1 LNESSGLNDL
11 NQFFSSKEKNMAELS
26 VIGKPVTRVDAEE
39 KITGQAIY
47 GYDLV
52 LPNMLYGKT
61 LFSPKAHAK
70 IKRIN
75 TEKAKAFPG
84 VVAVVTAEDAPWTHG
99 ESIKDKPFLAQ
110 GKVRYI
116 GEPVAAVAAE
126 HEDIAQAAVRLI
138 EVEYEDLPV
147 YTDPEQAC
155 KPGCVEIHEAFDSY
169 RKADFIVRGAAPNIA
184 EHFRLR
190 TGDVAKGF
198 KDSDLVL
205 EERYFVPII
214 QHAAMEPHSAHA
226 QFDKESGRLT
236 IWVANDAP
244 FRALHEITEA
254 LNMPKEKIRFIN
266 PLQGG
271 GFGSKGGLKVEPI
284 AVALA
289 FHTNGRPVR
298 VKFNR
303 EETFISTLT
312 RHEAVIYS
320 KTGVKKDGTL
330 MAREMTLYWGAGAYA
345 EKSPTVCIRGSLPAP
360 GPYRIPH
367 VKVDGYTVYTN
378 KPVAGS
384 YRGYGIP
391 QGAWAGEQQMDEIAK
406 RLGMDPIAIRMK
418 NIFVE
423 GDISYWG
430 EQLHAVGLTETLR
443 KATEAIEW
451 GQKPAKTYPGTKIGK
466 GFACIQ
472 KPTRSPTTSAA
483 GVLVDAKG
491 EVTVLAGTVEI
502 GQGCSTILS
511 QVAAEELKVPMEKV
525 RMHPLDTDIIP
536 YDASTTSS
544 RSTYHMGNAVRRA
557 AIHAREQ
564 IAEAA
569 SPMLEARVQDL
580 DFADGKVFL
589 KDQPQMALPVGE
601 VVRRKLGINGI
612 VRGDGSY
619 TYEIG
624 KDLDLETGHSDHAS
638 AFYMY
643 ATQAAE
649 VAVDEETGRVRLLR
663 MSAAHDVGKAINPL
677 NCIAQ
682 IEGGLAMGIG
692 SALHEELVVDNGG
705 KVRNPSFLDY
715 HLVTSL
721 DVPKMIP
728 IIVECPEPLGPYG
741 AKGLG
746 EPGLAPTPAAIGN
759 AVADA
764 IGIRIYDLPLTPE
777 RVYRA
782 LKARKKDAA

>member
-1 LNESSGLNDL
+1 
-11 NQFFSSKEKNMAELS
+11 MAELK
-26 VIGKPVTRVDAEE
+26 VVGHPITRIDAAE
-39 KITGQAIY
+39 KLTGEAVY

-52 LPNMLYGKT
+52 LPNMLYGKV
-61 LFSPKAHAK
+61 LFSPKAHAV
-70 IKRIN
+70 IKRID
-75 TEKAKAFPG
+75 TEKAKKHPG
-84 VVAVVTAEDAPWTHG
+84 VVAVVTGEDTPWTHG

-126 HEDIAQAAVRLI
+126 DEDTAQAAVRLI

-147 YTDPEQAC
+147 YTDPETAC
-155 KPGCVEIHEAFDSY
+155 KPGAVPIHEEFEKY
-169 RKADFIVRGAAPNIA
+169 RKADFIVGSHMPNVA
-184 EHFRLR
+184 EHFKLR
-190 TGDVAKGF
+190 TGDVSAGF
-198 KDSDLVL
+198 KQSDLVV

-226 QFDKESGRLT
+226 QFDQESGRLT

-244 FRALHEITEA
+244 FRALHELSEA
-254 LNMPKEKIRFIN
+254 LAMPKEKIRLIN

-284 AVALA
+284 AIALA
-289 FHTNGRPVR
+289 FKTNGRPVR
-298 VKFNR
+298 VKFTR

-330 MAREMTLYWGAGAYA
+330 MAREMTIYWGAGAYA

-367 VKVDGYTVYTN
+367 VKVDGYAVYTN

-391 QGAWAGEQQMDEIAK
+391 QGAWAGEQQMDEAAK
-406 RLGMDPIAIRMK
+406 RLGLDPVEIRMR

-423 GDISYWG
+423 GDVSYWG
-430 EQLHAVGLTETLR
+430 EQLHAVGLKETLI
-443 KATEAIEW
+443 KATEAIDW
-451 GQKPAKTYPGTKIGK
+451 GKKPASTRPGIKIGK

-483 GVLVDAKG
+483 GVLVNAKG

-502 GQGCSTILS
+502 GQGCNTILA
-511 QVAAEELKVPMEKV
+511 QIAAEELNVPMEKL
-525 RMHPLDTDIIP
+525 RMHSLDTDVIP

-564 IAEAA
+564 IMEAA
-569 SPMLEARVQDL
+569 TPMLEASVADL
-580 DFADGKVFL
+580 EYGDGKVFL
-589 KDQPQMALPVGE
+589 KDQPQMALPIGE
-601 VVRRKLGINGI
+601 VVRRKLGINGA
-612 VRGDGSY
+612 VRGDASY

-649 VAVDEETGRVRLLR
+649 VAVDEESGKVRVLR

-677 NCIAQ
+677 NCVAQ
-682 IEGGLAMGIG
+682 IEGGVVMGIG
-692 SALHEELVVDNGG
+692 SALHEELVVDSTG

-721 DVPKMIP
+721 DVPELIP
-728 IIVECPEPLGPYG
+728 IVVECPEPEGPYG

-764 IGIRIYDLPLTPE
+764 TGVRIHDLPLTPE
-777 RVYRA
+777 RVYWA
-782 LKARKKDAA
+782 LHKKDNKDAA

>member
-1 LNESSGLNDL
+1 
-11 NQFFSSKEKNMAELS
+11 MAQLT
-26 VIGKPVTRVDAEE
+26 VVGKPITRVDAQE
-39 KITGQAIY
+39 KVTGEAVY

-52 LPNMLYGKT
+52 LPGMLYGKV

-75 TEKAKAFPG
+75 TEKAKKHPG
-84 VVAVVTAEDAPWTHG
+84 VIAVVTGDNAPWTHG
-99 ESIKDKPFLAQ
+99 ESIKDKPFLAR

-116 GEPVAAVAAE
+116 GEPVAAVAAVD
-126 HEDIAQAAVRLI
+126 EDTAQTAVSLI
-138 EVEYEDLPV
+138 EVEYEDLPA
-147 YTDPEQAC
+147 YLDPEQAC
-155 KPGCVEIHEAFDSY
+155 KPGAAAIHENFPSY
-169 RKADFIVRGAAPNIA
+169 RKADFIIPGAHPNIA
-184 EHFRLR
+184 EHFKLR
-190 TGDVAKGF
+190 TGDVKVGF
-198 KDSDLVL
+198 QESDLVL

-226 QFDKESGRLT
+226 QFDTESGKLT

-289 FHTNGRPVR
+289 FHTKGRPVR
-298 VKFNR
+298 VKFTR

-312 RHEAVIYS
+312 RHEAVVYCKS
-320 KTGVKKDGTL
+320 GVKKDGTL

-367 VKVDGYTVYTN
+367 VKVDGYAVYTN

-391 QGAWAGEQQMDEIAK
+391 QGAWAVEQQMDEIAK
-406 RLGMDPIAIRMK
+406 RLDMDRLEIRMK
-418 NIFVE
+418 NVFVE

-430 EQLHAVGLTETLR
+430 EQLHAVGLKETLAR
-443 KATEAIEW
+443 AADAIEW
-451 GQKPAKTYPGTKIGK
+451 GKQSPPIGPGVKLGK
-466 GFACIQ
+466 GLACIA
-472 KPTRSPTTSAA
+472 KPTRTPTTSSA
-483 GVLVDAKG
+483 GVLVNSKG

-502 GQGCSTILS
+502 GQGCNTILS
-511 QVAAEELKVPMEKV
+511 QVAAEELKVPLEKV
-525 RMHPLDTDIIP
+525 QMHPLDTDFIP
-536 YDASTTSS
+536 FDASTTSS

-569 SPMLEARVQDL
+569 SPMLEAKPEDL
-580 DFADGKVFL
+580 DFAEGKVFL
-589 KDQPQMALPVGE
+589 KEQPQIALPLGE
-601 VVRRKLGINGI
+601 VVRRKLGTNGT

-624 KDLDLETGHSDHAS
+624 RDLDLETGHSDHAS

-649 VAVDEETGRVRLLR
+649 VAVDEESGRVRLLR

-677 NCIAQ
+677 NCVAQ

-692 SALHEELVVDNGG
+692 SALHEELVVDDKG

-728 IIVECPEPLGPYG
+728 IIVECPEPAGPYG

-764 IGIRIYDLPLTPE
+764 LGVRVYDLPLKPE
-777 RVYRA
+777 NVYWA
-782 LKARKKDAA
+782 IQAKKGKSAA

>member
-1 LNESSGLNDL
+1 
-11 NQFFSSKEKNMAELS
+11 MANLS
-26 VIGKPVTRVDAEE
+26 VVGKPVTRVDAEE

-61 LFSPKAHAK
+61 LFSPRAHAK

-75 TEKAKAFPG
+75 TEKAKAYPG
-84 VVAVVTAEDAPWTHG
+84 VVAVVTGEDAPWTHG
-99 ESIKDKPFLAQ
+99 ESIKDKPFLAH

-126 HEDIAQAAVRLI
+126 DEDIAQAAVALI

-147 YTDPEQAC
+147 YSDPEQAC
-155 KPGCVEIHEAFDSY
+155 KPGSIEIHEDFDNY
-169 RKADFIVRGAAPNIA
+169 RKAEFIVRGAAPNIA
-184 EHFRLR
+184 EHFKLR

-198 KDSDLVL
+198 NESDLVL

-289 FHTNGRPVR
+289 FRTNGRPVR

-312 RHEAVIYS
+312 RHEAVVYS
-320 KTGVKKDGTL
+320 KTGVRKDGTL

-367 VKVDGYTVYTN
+367 VKVDGYAVYTN

-406 RLGMDPIAIRMK
+406 RLGMDPIEIRMK

-430 EQLHAVGLTETLR
+430 EQLHAVGLRETLI

-451 GQKPAKTYPGTKIGK
+451 GKKRKAKPGVKFGK

-491 EVTVLAGTVEI
+491 DVTVLAGTVEI

-511 QVAAEELKVPMEKV
+511 QVAAEELKVPLGKV
-525 RMHPLDTDIIP
+525 HMHPLDTDVIP

-569 SPMLEARVQDL
+569 GPILEANVQDL

-601 VVRRKLGINGI
+601 VVRRKLGINGV

-677 NCIAQ
+677 NCVAQ

-692 SALHEELVVDNGG
+692 SALHEELVIDHSG

-721 DVPKMIP
+721 DVPQMIP
-728 IIVECPEPLGPYG
+728 IVVECPEPEGPYG

-759 AVADA
+759 AVTDA
-764 IGIRIYDLPLTPE
+764 IGIRVYDLPLTPE
-777 RVYRA
+777 RVYQA
-782 LKARKKDAA
+782 IKEKNKDAA

>member
-1 LNESSGLNDL
+1 
-11 NQFFSSKEKNMAELS
+11 MPELT
-26 VIGKPVTRVDAEE
+26 VVGKPVTRVDALE
-39 KITGQAIY
+39 KVTGEAVY

-52 LPNMLYGKT
+52 LPDMLYGKV
-61 LFSPKAHAK
+61 LFSTRAHAK

-75 TEKAKAFPG
+75 TERARAYPG
-84 VVAVVTAEDAPWTHG
+84 VAAVVTGADAPWTHG

-126 HEDIAQAAVRLI
+126 DEDTAQAAVQLI

-147 YTDPEQAC
+147 YTDPEEAC
-155 KPGCVEIHEAFDSY
+155 KPGAVAIHEDFASY
-169 RKADFIVRGAAPNIA
+169 RKADFIVGSDRPNIA
-184 EHFRLR
+184 EHFKLR
-190 TGDVAKGF
+190 TGDVAAGF
-198 KDSDLVL
+198 RDSDLIIK
-205 EERYFVPII
+205 ERYFVPTI

-226 QFDKESGRLT
+226 QFDRESGRLT

-244 FRALHEITEA
+244 FRALHEISEA
-254 LNMPKEKIRFIN
+254 LNMPREKIRFIN

-289 FHTNGRPVR
+289 FHTGGRPVR

-312 RHEAVIYS
+312 RHEAVVYCKS
-320 KTGVKKDGTL
+320 GVKKDGTL
-330 MAREMTLYWGAGAYA
+330 MAREMTIYWGAGAYA

-367 VKVDGYTVYTN
+367 VKVDGYAVYTN

-391 QGAWAGEQQMDEIAK
+391 QGAWAVEQQMDEIAN
-406 RLGMDPIAIRMK
+406 RLGMDRVAFRMK
-418 NIFVE
+418 NIFVD
-423 GDISYWG
+423 GDIAYWG
-430 EQLHAVGLTETLR
+430 EQLHSVGLKETLL
-443 KATEAIEW
+443 KATQAIEW
-451 GQKPAKTYPGTKIGK
+451 GKKPPERPGVKFGK

-472 KPTRSPTTSAA
+472 KPTRTPTTSNAA
-483 GVLVDAKG
+483 VLVNSRGD
-491 EVTVLAGTVEI
+491 VTVLAGTVEI
-502 GQGCSTILS
+502 GQGCNTILS
-511 QVAAEELKVPMEKV
+511 QIAAEELKVPIESV
-525 RMHPLDTDIIP
+525 LMHPLDTDVIP

-544 RSTYHMGNAVRRA
+544 RSTYHMGNAVRKA
-557 AIHAREQ
+557 SIHAREQ
-564 IAEAA
+564 IAAAA
-569 SPMLEARVQDL
+569 SPMLEAGVQDL
-580 DFADGKVFL
+580 DFRDGKVFL
-589 KDQPQMALPVGE
+589 KDQPQIALSIAE
-601 VVRRKLGINGI
+601 VVRRKFGPEGV

-649 VAVDEETGRVRLLR
+649 VMVDEETGRVRLLR

-677 NCIAQ
+677 NCVAQ

-692 SALHEELVVDNGG
+692 SALHEEMVVDSTG

-721 DVPKMIP
+721 DVPKMVP
-728 IIVECPEPLGPYG
+728 ILVECPEPEGPYG

-764 IGIRIYDLPLTPE
+764 IGVRIYDLPLKPE
-777 RVYRA
+777 NVYRA
-782 LKARKKDAA
+782 IQRKTKKEAA

>member
-1 LNESSGLNDL
+1 MS
-11 NQFFSSKEKNMAELS
+11 ELT
-26 VIGKPVTRVDAEE
+26 VVGKPIQRIDAEE
-39 KITGQAIY
+39 KITGQAVY

-75 TEKAKAFPG
+75 TARAKAYPG

-99 ESIKDKPFLAQ
+99 ESVKDKPFLAQ
-110 GKVRYI
+110 GKVRCI

-126 HEDIAQAAVRLI
+126 DEDTAEAAVKLI

-155 KPGCVEIHEAFDSY
+155 KPGCVEIHEDFDRY
-169 RKADFIVRGAAPNIA
+169 RKADFIVKGAAPNVA
-184 EHFRLR
+184 EHFKLR
-190 TGDVAKGF
+190 TGDVVIGF
-198 KDSDLVL
+198 KQSDVIV
-205 EERYFVPII
+205 EERYFVPVI

-244 FRALHEITEA
+244 FRALHEISEA
-254 LNMPKEKIRFIN
+254 LGMPKEKIRFIN
-266 PLQGG
+266 PFQGG

-289 FHTNGRPVR
+289 FKTNGRPVR
-298 VKFNR
+298 VKFTR

-312 RHEAVIYS
+312 RHEAVVYA

-330 MAREMTLYWGAGAYA
+330 MAREMTIYWGAGAYA

-367 VKVDGYTVYTN
+367 VKVDGYAVYTN

-406 RLGMDPIAIRMK
+406 RLGMGPIAIRMK
-418 NIFVE
+418 NMFVE

-430 EQLHAVGLTETLR
+430 EQLHAVGLKETLI
-443 KATEAIEW
+443 KATEAIDW
-451 GQKPAKTYPGTKIGK
+451 GKPKKAARPGVKIGK

-483 GVLVDAKG
+483 GVMVNAKG

-511 QVAAEELKVPMEKV
+511 QVAAEELKVPIEKV
-525 RMHPLDTDIIP
+525 RMHPLDTDVIP
-536 YDASTTSS
+536 FDASTTSS

-557 AIHAREQ
+557 SIHAREQ
-564 IAEAA
+564 IMEAA
-569 SPMLEARVQDL
+569 GPMLETKVQDL
-580 DFADGKVFL
+580 GYANGKVFL
-589 KDQPQMALPVGE
+589 QDQPQQALPIGE
-601 VVRRKLGINGI
+601 VVRRKLGIHGE

-649 VAVDEETGRVRLLR
+649 VEVDEESGRVRVLR

-677 NCIAQ
+677 NCAAQ
-682 IEGGLAMGIG
+682 IEGGVVMGIG
-692 SALHEELVVDNGG
+692 SALHEELVIDNTG

-721 DVPKMIP
+721 DTPELIP
-728 IIVECPEPLGPYG
+728 IIVECPEPEGPYG

-759 AVADA
+759 AVTDA
-764 IGIRIYDLPLTPE
+764 VGVRVYDLPLKPE
-777 RVYRA
+777 NVFWA
-782 LKARKKDAA
+782 MQKKKKDAA

>member
-1 LNESSGLNDL
+1 
-11 NQFFSSKEKNMAELS
+11 MVELT
-26 VIGKPVTRVDAEE
+26 VIGKPVTRVDANE
-39 KITGQAIY
+39 KVTGQIVY
-47 GYDLV
+47 GYDLA

-70 IKRIN
+70 IKSIN
-75 TEKAKAFPG
+75 TEKAKKLTG
-84 VVAVVTAEDAPWTHG
+84 VVAVVTGADAPWTHG
-99 ESIKDKPFLAQ
+99 EAVKDKPFLAQ
-110 GKVRYI
+110 GKVRYV

-126 HEDIAQAAVRLI
+126 DEDIAQAAVKLI

-147 YTDPEQAC
+147 YTDPEEAC
-155 KPGCVEIHEAFDSY
+155 KPGCMEIHEDYDKY
-169 RKADFIVRGAAPNIA
+169 RKADFMVRGTAPNVA
-184 EHFRLR
+184 EHFKLR
-190 TGDVAKGF
+190 TGDVAQGF
-198 KDSDLVL
+198 KESDLVL

-254 LNMPKEKIRFIN
+254 LSMPKEKVRFIN
-266 PLQGG
+266 PAQGG
-271 GFGSKGGLKVEPI
+271 GFGSKGGLKCEPI

-312 RHEAVIYS
+312 RHEAVVYC
-320 KTGVKKDGTL
+320 KTGVKKDGTM
-330 MAREMTLYWGAGAYA
+330 MAREMTIYWGAGAYA
-345 EKSPTVCIRGSLPAP
+345 EKSQTVCIRGSLPAP

-367 VKVDGYTVYTN
+367 VKVDGYAVYTN

-406 RLGMDPIAIRMK
+406 RLGMDPVAIRMK

-423 GDISYWG
+423 GDVSYWG
-430 EQLHAVGLTETLR
+430 EQMHAVGLKETLI
-443 KATEAIEW
+443 KATEAIDW
-451 GQKPAKTYPGTKIGK
+451 GKPSPQAKPGIKIGK

-472 KPTRSPTTSAA
+472 KPTRSPTTSNAA
-483 GVLVDAKG
+483 VNVNSQG

-502 GQGCSTILS
+502 GQGCNTILS
-511 QVAAEELKVPMEKV
+511 QVAAEELKVPMNKV
-525 RMHPLDTDIIP
+525 FMHPLDTDVIP

-564 IAEAA
+564 IMEAA
-569 SPMLEARVQDL
+569 CPMLEAKMQDL
-580 DFADGKVFL
+580 GYGEGKVFL
-589 KDQPQMALPVGE
+589 NDQPQQALPIGE
-601 VVRRKLGINGI
+601 VVRRKLGVNGI

-649 VAVDEETGRVRLLR
+649 VMVDEESGRVRLMR

-677 NCIAQ
+677 NCVAQ
-682 IEGGLAMGIG
+682 IEGGVAMGIG
-692 SALHEELVVDNGG
+692 SALHEEMVIDNTG

-728 IIVECPEPLGPYG
+728 IIVECAEPEGPYG

-764 IGIRIYDLPLTPE
+764 IGVRVYDLPLKPE
-777 RVYRA
+777 NVYWA
-782 LKARKKDAA
+782 MQKKKKDAA

>member
-1 LNESSGLNDL
+1 
-11 NQFFSSKEKNMAELS
+11 MAELT
-26 VIGKPVTRVDAEE
+26 VIGKPVTRVDVNE
-39 KITGQAIY
+39 KVTGQAIY

-61 LFSPKAHAK
+61 LFSTKAHAR

-75 TEKAKAFPG
+75 TEKAKEYPG
-84 VVAVVTAEDAPWTHG
+84 VVAVVTGEDAPWTHG

-126 HEDIAQAAVRLI
+126 DEDAAQAAVKLI
-138 EVEYEDLPV
+138 EVEYEELPV
-147 YTDPEQAC
+147 YTDPEEAC
-155 KPGCVEIHEAFDSY
+155 KPGCIAIHEDFDKY
-169 RKADFIVRGAAPNIA
+169 RKADFIVGSELPNIA
-184 EHFRLR
+184 EHFKLR
-190 TGDVAKGF
+190 TGDVEMGF
-198 KDSDLVL
+198 KQSDRVIQ
-205 EERYFVPII
+205 ERYFVPII

-289 FHTNGRPVR
+289 FHTHGRPVR

-303 EETFISTLT
+303 EETFVSTLC
-312 RHEAVIYS
+312 RHEAIVYCKS
-320 KTGVKKDGTL
+320 GFKKDGSI
-330 MAREMTLYWGAGAYA
+330 MAREMNLYWGAGAYA

-367 VKVDGYTVYTN
+367 VKVDGYAVYTN

-391 QGAWAGEQQMDEIAK
+391 QGAWAVEQQMDEIAK
-406 RLGMDPIAIRMK
+406 QLGMDPVALRLK

-430 EQLHAVGLTETLR
+430 EQLHAVGLKETLL
-443 KATEAIEW
+443 KATDAIEW
-451 GQKPAKTYPGTKIGK
+451 GKTTPPPKPGVRMGK

-472 KPTRSPTTSAA
+472 KPTRSPTTSNA
-483 GVLVDAKG
+483 GVLVNARG

-502 GQGCSTILS
+502 GQGCNTILS
-511 QVAAEELKVPMEKV
+511 QIAAEELKVPMEKV
-525 RMHPLDTDIIP
+525 FMHPLDTDFIP

-569 SPMLEARVQDL
+569 SPMLEANVRDL

-589 KDQPQMALPVGE
+589 KDQTQIALPIGE
-601 VVRRKLGINGI
+601 VVKRKIGINAV

-649 VAVDEETGRVRLLR
+649 VMVDEESGRVRLLR

-677 NCIAQ
+677 NCAAQ

-692 SALHEELVVDNGG
+692 SALHEEMVVDNTG

-728 IIVECPEPLGPYG
+728 IIVECPEPEGPYG

-759 AVADA
+759 AVARA
-764 IGIRIYDLPLTPE
+764 LGVRVYDLPLKPE
-777 RVYRA
+777 NVYWA
-782 LKARKKDAA
+782 IQNKKKKDAA

>member
-1 LNESSGLNDL
+1 
-11 NQFFSSKEKNMAELS
+11 MAELT
-26 VIGKPVTRVDAEE
+26 VVGKPVTRVDAAE
-39 KITGQAIY
+39 KLTGEAIY
-47 GYDLV
+47 GYDLT

-75 TEKAKAFPG
+75 TEKAKAYPG
-84 VVAVVTAEDAPWTHG
+84 VVAVVTGEDAPWTHG

-126 HEDIAQAAVRLI
+126 DEDTAEAAVRLI

-147 YTDPEQAC
+147 YIDPEAAC
-155 KPGCVEIHEAFDSY
+155 KAGCVEIHENFDKY
-169 RKADFIVRGAAPNIA
+169 RKADFIVPGAQPNVA
-184 EHFRLR
+184 EHFKLR
-190 TGDVAKGF
+190 TGNVEAGF
-198 KDSDLVL
+198 SQSDLIL

-289 FHTNGRPVR
+289 FHTKGRPVR

-303 EETFISTLT
+303 EETFVSTLT
-312 RHEAVIYS
+312 RHEAVVYCKS
-320 KTGVKKDGTL
+320 GVQKDGTL
-330 MAREMTLYWGAGAYA
+330 MAREMTIYWGAGAYA

-367 VKVDGYTVYTN
+367 VKVDGYAVYTN

-391 QGAWAGEQQMDEIAK
+391 QGAWAGEQQMDELAK
-406 RLGMDPIAIRMK
+406 RLGMDPVEIRMK

-423 GDISYWG
+423 GDTSYWG
-430 EQLHAVGLTETLR
+430 EQLHAVGLKETLV
-443 KATEAIEW
+443 KATEAIDW
-451 GQKPAKTYPGTKIGK
+451 GKKPATTGPGIKIGK

-483 GVLVDAKG
+483 SVLVNSKG

-502 GQGCSTILS
+502 GQGCNTILS
-511 QVAAEELKVPMEKV
+511 QVAAEELKVPFEKV
-525 RMHPLDTDIIP
+525 HMHPLDTDVIP

-564 IAEAA
+564 ITEAA
-569 SPMLEARVQDL
+569 SPVLEAAVQDL
-580 DFADGKVFL
+580 DFSDGKVFL
-589 KDQPQMALPVGE
+589 KDQPQMALPIGE
-601 VVRRKLGINGI
+601 VVRRKLGVNGV

-649 VAVDEETGRVRLLR
+649 VVVDEESGRVRLTR

-677 NCIAQ
+677 NCVAQ

-692 SALHEELVVDNGG
+692 SALHEEMVIDKAG

-721 DVPKMIP
+721 DVPEMIP
-728 IIVECPEPLGPYG
+728 IIVECAEPEGPYG

-759 AVADA
+759 AVSDA
-764 IGIRIYDLPLTPE
+764 LGVRVYDLPLTPE
-777 RVYRA
+777 RVYWA
-782 LKARKKDAA
+782 IQSKKKKDAA

>member
-1 LNESSGLNDL
+1 
-11 NQFFSSKEKNMAELS
+11 MAELK
-26 VIGKPVTRVDAEE
+26 VVGKPVTRVDVVE
-39 KITGQAIY
+39 KVTGQAVY
-47 GYDLV
+47 GYDLAV
-52 LPNMLYGKT
+52 PNMVYGKT

-70 IKRIN
+70 IKRIH
-75 TEKAKAFPG
+75 TEKAKKFPG
-84 VVAVVTAEDAPWTHG
+84 VVAVVTGADAPWTHG

-126 HEDIAQAAVRLI
+126 DEDTAQAAIKLI

-147 YTDPEQAC
+147 YTDPEEAC
-155 KPGCVEIHEAFDSY
+155 KPGSVLIHEDFASY
-169 RKADFIVRGAAPNIA
+169 RKADFIVGGQLPNVA
-184 EHFRLR
+184 EHFKLR
-190 TGDVAKGF
+190 TGDVAVGF
-198 KDSDLVL
+198 KESDLVL

-214 QHAAMEPHSAHA
+214 QHSAMEPHSAHA

-254 LNMPKEKIRFIN
+254 LSMPKEQIRFIN

-312 RHEAVIYS
+312 RHEAVVYCKS
-320 KTGVKKDGTL
+320 GVKKDGTL
-330 MAREMTLYWGAGAYA
+330 MAREMTIYWGAGAYA

-367 VKVDGYTVYTN
+367 VKVDGYAVYTN

-391 QGAWAGEQQMDEIAK
+391 QGAWACEQQMDELAQ
-406 RLGMDPIAIRMK
+406 RLGIDAVEMRMK

-423 GDISYWG
+423 GDVAYWG
-430 EQLHAVGLTETLR
+430 ERLQAVGLKETLV
-443 KATEAIEW
+443 KATEAVEW
-451 GQKPAKTYPGTKIGK
+451 GKKPEPAKPGVKVGK

-483 GVLVDAKG
+483 GVIVNGKG
-491 EVTVLAGTVEI
+491 DLTVLAGTVEI
-502 GQGCSTILS
+502 GQGCNTILS
-511 QVAAEELKVPMEKV
+511 QVAAEELGVPLDKVH
-525 RMHPLDTDIIP
+525 MHPLDTDVIP
-536 YDASTTSS
+536 FDASTTSS

-569 SPMLEARVQDL
+569 SPMLEAKAQDL

-589 KDQPQMALPVGE
+589 KDQPQMALPLGE
-601 VVRRKLGINGI
+601 VVRRRFGADGT

-619 TYEIG
+619 TYEIA

-649 VAVDEETGRVRLLR
+649 VEVDEESGRVRLRR

-677 NCIAQ
+677 NCAAQ
-682 IEGGLAMGIG
+682 IEGGVAMGIG
-692 SALHEELVVDNGG
+692 SALHEEMVVDDTG

-721 DVPKMIP
+721 DVPKLIP
-728 IIVECPEPLGPYG
+728 IIVECPEPEGPYG

-764 IGIRIYDLPLTPE
+764 LGLRIYDLPLKPE
-777 RVYRA
+777 NVYWA
-782 LKARKKDAA
+782 IQKKKKDAA

>member
-1 LNESSGLNDL
+1 
-11 NQFFSSKEKNMAELS
+11 MAKLT
-26 VIGKPVTRVDAEE
+26 VVGKPVTRVDAVE
-39 KITGQAIY
+39 KITGEAVY

-52 LPNMLYGKT
+52 LPDMVYGKV

-70 IKRIN
+70 IKRMN
-75 TEKAKAFPG
+75 TEKAKRHPG
-84 VVAVVTAEDAPWTHG
+84 VIAVVTGEDAPWTHG

-126 HEDIAQAAVRLI
+126 DEDTAEAAVRLI
-138 EVEYEDLPV
+138 EVEYEELPI
-147 YTDPEQAC
+147 YTDPEEAC
-155 KPGCVEIHEAFDSY
+155 KPGAVAIHEDFDKY
-169 RKADFIVRGAAPNIA
+169 RKAEFIVGSPMPNIA
-184 EHFRLR
+184 EHFKLR
-190 TGDVAKGF
+190 TGDVELGF
-198 KDSDLVL
+198 KQSDLVL

-303 EETFISTLT
+303 QETFISTLT
-312 RHEAVIYS
+312 RHEAVVYCKS
-320 KTGVKKDGTL
+320 GVKQDGTL
-330 MAREMTLYWGAGAYA
+330 MAREMTIYWGAGAYA

-360 GPYRIPH
+360 GPYRLPH
-367 VKVDGYTVYTN
+367 VKVDGYAVYTN

-391 QGAWAGEQQMDEIAK
+391 QGAWACEQQMDEIAK
-406 RLGMDPIAIRMK
+406 RLGMNPVELRMK
-418 NIFVE
+418 NIFVD
-423 GDISYWG
+423 GDVSYWG
-430 EQLHAVGLTETLR
+430 EQLHSVGLKETLI
-443 KATEAIEW
+443 KASEAIEW
-451 GQKPAKTYPGTKIGK
+451 NKKAQSSKPGVKIGK

-472 KPTRSPTTSAA
+472 KPTRSPTTSSA
-483 GVLVDAKG
+483 GVSVNSRG

-502 GQGCSTILS
+502 GQGCNTILS
-511 QVAAEELKVPMEKV
+511 QIAAEELKVPMEKV
-525 RMHPLDTDIIP
+525 YMHPLDTDVIP

-569 SPMLEARVQDL
+569 TPILEAKKEDI
-580 DFADGKVFL
+580 DFAEGKVFL
-589 KDQPQMALPVGE
+589 KEQPQIALPLGE
-601 VVRRKLGINGI
+601 VVRRKLGPEGI
-612 VRGDGSY
+612 IRGDGSY
-619 TYEIG
+619 TYDIA

-649 VAVDEETGRVRLLR
+649 VAVDEESGRVRLLR

-677 NCIAQ
+677 NCVAQ

-692 SALHEELVVDNGG
+692 SALHEELVVDPAG

-721 DVPKMIP
+721 DLPKMIP
-728 IIVECPEPLGPYG
+728 IIVECPEPEGPYG

-759 AVADA
+759 AVANALDV
-764 IGIRIYDLPLTPE
+764 RIYDLPLTPE
-777 RVYRA
+777 RVYWA
-782 LKARKKDAA
+782 IQGKKKKDAA

>member
-1 LNESSGLNDL
+1 MS
-11 NQFFSSKEKNMAELS
+11 ELT
-26 VIGKPVTRVDAEE
+26 VVGKPVTRVDAEE
-39 KITGQAIY
+39 KITGEAVY

-52 LPNMLYGKT
+52 LPNMLFGKT
-61 LFSPKAHAK
+61 LFSTKAHAK
-70 IKRIN
+70 IKKIN
-75 TEKAKAFPG
+75 TEKAKKLPG
-84 VVAVVTAEDAPWTHG
+84 VVAVITGDDAPWTHG
-99 ESIKDKPFLAQ
+99 EAVKDKPFLAQ

-126 HEDIAQAAVRLI
+126 DEDAAQAAVRLI

-147 YTDPEQAC
+147 YLDPEEAC
-155 KPGCVEIHEAFDSY
+155 KPGCVEIHENYDKY
-169 RKADFIVRGAAPNIA
+169 RKADFMVRGSAPNVA
-184 EHFRLR
+184 EHFKLR
-190 TGDVAKGF
+190 TGNVETGF
-198 KDSDLVL
+198 KQSDLVL
-205 EERYFVPII
+205 EERYSVPMI

-254 LNMPKEKIRFIN
+254 LNMPKDKVRFIN

-320 KTGVKKDGTL
+320 KTGVKNDGTL
-330 MAREMTLYWGAGAYA
+330 MARQMTIYWGAGAYA

-367 VKVDGYTVYTN
+367 VKVDGYAVYTN

-391 QGAWAGEQQMDEIAK
+391 QGAWAGEQQMDEIAR

-423 GDISYWG
+423 GDVSYWG
-430 EQLHAVGLTETLR
+430 EQLHAVGLKETLV
-443 KATEAIEW
+443 KATEAIEY
-451 GQKPAKTYPGTKIGK
+451 GQKSAHTKPGVKIGK

-483 GVLVDAKG
+483 GVLVNAKG
-491 EVTVLAGTVEI
+491 DVTVLAGTVEI
-502 GQGCSTILS
+502 GQGCNTILS
-511 QVAAEELKVPMEKV
+511 QVAAEELKVPIHKV
-525 RMHPLDTDIIP
+525 HMHQLDTDVIP

-557 AIHAREQ
+557 SIHAREQ
-564 IAEAA
+564 IMEAA
-569 SPMLEARVQDL
+569 SPMLEVKTQDL
-580 DFADGKVFL
+580 EYGDGKVFI
-589 KDQPQMALPVGE
+589 KDQPQMALPIGE
-601 VVRRKLGINGI
+601 VVRRKLGINGE

-649 VAVDEETGRVRLLR
+649 VAVDEDSGRVRVLR

-677 NCIAQ
+677 NCAAQ
-682 IEGGLAMGIG
+682 IEGGVVMGIG
-692 SALHEELVVDNGG
+692 SALHEEMVIDNAG

-721 DVPKMIP
+721 DTPAMIP
-728 IIVECPEPLGPYG
+728 IIVECAEPEGPYG

-759 AVADA
+759 AVTDA
-764 IGIRIYDLPLTPE
+764 VGVRVYDLPLKPE
-777 RVYRA
+777 NVYWA
-782 LKARKKDAA
+782 LQKKKKDAA

>member
-1 LNESSGLNDL
+1 MS
-11 NQFFSSKEKNMAELS
+11 ELR
-26 VIGKPVTRVDAEE
+26 VIGKPVTRVDVVE
-39 KITGQAIY
+39 KVTGEAVY

-52 LPNMLYGKT
+52 LPEMLYGKV
-61 LFSPKAHAK
+61 LFSTKAHAK

-75 TEKAKAFPG
+75 TEKAKSYPG
-84 VVAVVTAEDAPWTHG
+84 VRAVVTGEDAPWTHG

-126 HEDIAQAAVRLI
+126 DEDSAEAAVRLI
-138 EVEYEDLPV
+138 DIEYEELPV
-147 YTDPEQAC
+147 YIDPEEAC
-155 KPGCVEIHEAFDSY
+155 QPGSVAIHEAFASY
-169 RKADFIVRGAAPNIA
+169 RKADFIVGSHLPNIA
-184 EHFRLR
+184 EHFKLR
-190 TGDVAKGF
+190 TGDVDIGF
-198 KDSDLVL
+198 NQSDLVI

-244 FRALHEITEA
+244 FRALHELTEA
-254 LNMPKEKIRFIN
+254 LNMPKEKIRLIN

-312 RHEAVIYS
+312 RHEAVVYCKS
-320 KTGVKKDGTL
+320 GVKSDGTL

-367 VKVDGYTVYTN
+367 VKVDGYAVYTN

-391 QGAWAGEQQMDEIAK
+391 QGAWAVEQQMDEIAR
-406 RLGMDPIAIRMK
+406 RLGIDPIEIRLK
-418 NIFVE
+418 NIFV
-423 GDISYWG
+423 DRDLSYWG
-430 EQLHAVGLTETLR
+430 EQLHSVGLKETLI
-443 KATEAIEW
+443 KATEALDW
-451 GQKPAKTYPGTKIGK
+451 GKKPPQTKPGVKIGK

-472 KPTRSPTTSAA
+472 KPTRTPTTSNA
-483 GVLVDAKG
+483 GVFVNSKG

-502 GQGCSTILS
+502 GQGCNTILS
-511 QVAAEELKVPMEKV
+511 QVAAEELKVPIEKV
-525 RMHPLDTDIIP
+525 FIHPLDTDVIP

-557 AIHAREQ
+557 AIHARQQ
-564 IAEAA
+564 IAESA
-569 SPMLEARVQDL
+569 SPMLEASAGDV
-580 DFADGKVFL
+580 DFAEGKVFL
-589 KDQPQMALPVGE
+589 KDHPQMAIPIGD
-601 VVRRKLGINGI
+601 VVRRKFGSDGL

-649 VAVDEETGRVRLLR
+649 VMVDEESGRVRLLR

-677 NCIAQ
+677 NCIGQ
-682 IEGGLAMGIG
+682 IEGGLVMGIG
-692 SALHEELVVDNGG
+692 SALHEELVVDRTG

-715 HLVTSL
+715 HLVTSV
-721 DVPKMIP
+721 DVPQMIP
-728 IIVECPEPLGPYG
+728 IIVECPEPEGPYG

-764 IGIRIYDLPLTPE
+764 LGIRIYDLPLKPE
-777 RVYRA
+777 NVYWA
-782 LKARKKDAA
+782 IQNKKKKDAA

>member
-1 LNESSGLNDL
+1 MSDL
-11 NQFFSSKEKNMAELS
+11 T
-26 VIGKPVTRVDAEE
+26 VVGKPVTRVDAEE

-61 LFSPKAHAK
+61 LFSTKAHARIRK
-70 IKRIN
+70 IHTQN
-75 TEKAKAFPG
+75 AKELRG
-84 VVAVVTAEDAPWTHG
+84 VVAVVTGEDAPWTHG

-126 HEDIAQAAVRLI
+126 DEDTAQAAVKLI

-147 YTDPEQAC
+147 YTDPEKAC
-155 KPGCVEIHEAFDSY
+155 QPGSVEIHEDFDKY

-184 EHFRLR
+184 EHFKLR
-190 TGDVAKGF
+190 TGDVDIGF
-198 KDSDLVL
+198 KQSDLIV
-205 EERYFVPII
+205 EERYFVPMI

-226 QFDKESGRLT
+226 QFDKETGRLT

-312 RHEAVIYS
+312 RHEAVVYC

-330 MAREMTLYWGAGAYA
+330 LAREMTLYWGAGAYC
-345 EKSPTVCIRGSLPAP
+345 EKSSTVCIRGSLPAP

-367 VKVDGYTVYTN
+367 VKVDGYAVYTN

-391 QGAWAGEQQMDEIAK
+391 QGAWAGEQQMDEIAR
-406 RLGMDPIAIRMK
+406 RLGMDPLDIRMK
-418 NIFVE
+418 NIYIE
-423 GDISYWG
+423 GDVSYWG
-430 EQLHAVGLTETLR
+430 EKLHAVGLKETLV
-443 KATEAIEW
+443 KATEAIEY
-451 GQKPAKTYPGTKIGK
+451 GKKSVNTRPGVKTGK

-483 GVLVDAKG
+483 GVLVNAKG
-491 EVTVLAGTVEI
+491 EVAVLAGTVEI
-502 GQGCSTILS
+502 GQGCNTILS

-525 RMHPLDTDIIP
+525 RMHQLDTDVIP
-536 YDASTTSS
+536 FDASTTSS

-557 AIHAREQ
+557 SIHAREQ
-564 IAEAA
+564 IMEAA
-569 SPMLEARVQDL
+569 SPMLEAKTQDL
-580 DFADGKVFL
+580 DYGDGKVFI
-589 KDQPQMALPVGE
+589 KDQPQMALPIGE
-601 VVRRKLGINGI
+601 VVRRKLGINGE

-649 VAVDEETGRVRLLR
+649 VVVDEITGRVRLLR

-677 NCIAQ
+677 NCVAQ
-682 IEGGLAMGIG
+682 IEGGVVMGIG
-692 SALHEELVVDNGG
+692 SALHEEMVIDDTG

-721 DVPKMIP
+721 DTPEIKS
-728 IIVECPEPLGPYG
+728 IIVECPEPEGPYG

-764 IGIRIYDLPLTPE
+764 VGVRVYDLPLKPE
-777 RVYRA
+777 NVYWA
-782 LKARKKDAA
+782 LQKKKKPAA